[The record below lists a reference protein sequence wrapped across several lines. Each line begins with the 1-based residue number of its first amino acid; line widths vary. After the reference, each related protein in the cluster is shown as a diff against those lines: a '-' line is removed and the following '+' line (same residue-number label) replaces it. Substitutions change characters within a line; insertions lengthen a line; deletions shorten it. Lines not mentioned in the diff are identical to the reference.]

1 MASAAFFN
9 ISLLTANFWGVVIGV
24 RVFGYTIAKL
34 YPVAFVM
41 IILGLIIYFA
51 FQSSLGEATKPWLGP
66 DQEGGV
72 AGVGTA
78 KRAIKGADEG
88 TRPVGMV

>member
-24 RVFGYTIAKL
+24 RVFGYTIEKL

-41 IILGLIIYFA
+41 IIIGLIIYFT
-51 FQSSLGEATKPWLGP
+51 FQSTLGEAEKPWLGEN
-66 DQEGGV
+66 QEDGV
-72 AGVGTA
+72 AGLGTA
-78 KRAIKGADEG
+78 KKVVKNADEE
-88 TRPVGMV
+88 RN